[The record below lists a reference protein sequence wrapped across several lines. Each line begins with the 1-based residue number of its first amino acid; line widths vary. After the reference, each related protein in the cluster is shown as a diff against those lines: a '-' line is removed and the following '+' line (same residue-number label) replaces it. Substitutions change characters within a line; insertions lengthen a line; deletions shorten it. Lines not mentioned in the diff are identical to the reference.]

1 MGRKRYVK
9 SNSVRKELKEINDRM
24 NKAETDIS
32 YLSLQTVNIYSKL
45 DDCEIVEGRNKEE
58 LKKIKKDKIKKRILI
73 IILIILSISG
83 IKIGILSY
91 LLELL

>member
-32 YLSLQTVNIYSKL
+32 YLSVQTVNIYSKL